1 MSLRKPPLSLQTR
14 AFLAL
19 LGVLAVLLAAPW
31 PRLQLILH
39 VITVVALAPDPRSYL
54 VTGLLAA
61 APGWALE
68 GSLKLYPRLGGSP
81 GAALTMALVA
91 AFLAEHWPPDSRFRW
106 MIRQLG
112 LALGLFLFT
121 QAMVYLAAGTMPSA
135 KAWPWVVLSWPLWA
149 YLTWRDQPARP

>member
-1 MSLRKPPLSLQTR
+1 MALRRPPLSLQTR
-14 AFLAL
+14 NFVAL
-19 LGVLAVLLAAPW
+19 LGVLSVLLTAPW

-39 VITVVALAPDPRSYL
+39 VITVVALAPDPRGYL
-54 VTGLLAA
+54 LTGLLAA
-61 APGWALE
+61 ASGWALE

-81 GAALTMALVA
+81 WAALTLALVA

-112 LALGLFLFT
+112 LALGLFLLT
-121 QAMVYLAAGTMPSA
+121 QVMVYLAAGTMPSA
-135 KAWPWVVLSWPLWA
+135 KTWLWVFISWPLWA